1 MCDKIIMSSSLRSS
15 FVFLRTSY
23 AKERYFT
30 RGPRLCQQIS
40 FKTLFEHSSLSS
52 TAERKTD
59 DLIFL
64 VHKRWLSVLNPGAA
78 ILDVVR
84 QCQAPLLCCWRTNI
98 APGTCATVHKWTL
111 KFWHFDILLRNL
123 VSLFLDQHECDFVD
137 YRNLFPPAAITCF
150 ARP

>member
-1 MCDKIIMSSSLRSS
+1 MSSSLRSS
-15 FVFLRTSY
+15 FVFLSTSY

-64 VHKRWLSVLNPGAA
+64 VHKLWLSVLNPGAA
-78 ILDVVR
+78 ILKC
-84 QCQAPLLCCWRTNI
+84 CQAVPGSTPVLLANEYSAWNLCDS
-98 APGTCATVHKWTL
+98 PQM
-111 KFWHFDILLRNL
+111 KFEILT
-123 VSLFLDQHECDFVD
+123 F
-137 YRNLFPPAAITCF
+137 
-150 ARP
+150 